1 MPDATTEFFDQLR
14 QRGHEPLLEKTTG
27 ALRIDLETDKGSDT
41 WFVDITRGD
50 VTVSHK
56 HAKADCV
63 MRTDAVLFEAMAGG
77 RANLM
82 AAIMRGVVGIEGD
95 LTLLVQF
102 QRLFPGPPQSRRRED
117 AAAAGKGPS

>member
-1 MPDATTEFFDQLR
+1 MPDATTEFFDRLG
-14 QRGHEPLLEKTTG
+14 QRGHEQLLEKTTG
-27 ALRIDLETDKGSDT
+27 SLRFDLETDKGHDT

-56 HAKADCV
+56 RAKAACV
-63 MRTDAVLFEAMAGG
+63 MRTDAVLFEAMAEG

-82 AAIMRGVVGIEGD
+82 AAIMRGVVGVEGD

-102 QRLFPGPPQSRRRED
+102 QRLFPGPPQSRRREV
-117 AAAAGKGPS
+117 AAAAEKGHS